1 MSFIDA
7 HRGRYGVGPV
17 PAFAGMT
24 CAEVPRA
31 PSTYSEHKA
40 REGEPERAP
49 SRVRRDGWL
58 SGEIRRVYDEHF
70 AVYGVRKVWR
80 QLRGEGVAVARCT
93 PAPESHRGV
102 ARRMRRLGLQGAV
115 RGRWAKTTRAV
126 VQGERPDDRVNR
138 EFKVSRPNALWVSDP
153 RFHHSGAGS
162 DPRFHGGRL
171 YVATWRGFAYTAF
184 VIDAYARRIV
194 GWRVSHSLHTDLALD
209 ALEQALHERRAPR
222 EGLVH
227 HSDRGVQYLSL
238 RYTERLVQMG
248 IAPSVGSVGDSYDN
262 ALAES
267 IIGLYKTELI
277 ARRGPWRHC
286 EAVELV
292 TLQWVHWYNHRRR
305 FESLGSVPPAQ
316 FEAHY
321 DHQLQESAMA
331 A

>member
-1 MSFIDA
+1 MA
-7 HRGRYGVGPV
+7 ERGDLPG
-17 PAFAGMT
+17 
-24 CAEVPRA
+24 
-31 PSTYSEHKA
+31 
-40 REGEPERAP
+40 
-49 SRVRRDGWL
+49 VRRALRGCT
-58 SGEIRRVYDEHF
+58 
-70 AVYGVRKVWR
+70 GVRKVWR
-80 QLRGEGVAVARCT
+80 QLRREGVAVARCT

-115 RGRWAKTTRAV
+115 RGRRAKTTHSV

-194 GWRVSHSLHTDLALD
+194 GWRVSHSLHTELALD

-227 HSDRGVQYLSL
+227 HRGVRGVQYLSL
-238 RYTERLVQMG
+238 RYTERLAQTG
-248 IAPSVGSVGDSYDN
+248 IAPSVGSVGDSCDN
-262 ALAES
+262 AALAES

-277 ARRGPWRHC
+277 CHSRESGNQRGPWRHC
-286 EAVELV
+286 EAVELA
-292 TLQWVHWYNHRRR
+292 TLEWVHWYNHRRL
-305 FESLGSVPPAQ
+305 FEPLGHVPPAE

-321 DHQLQESAMA
+321 DHQLQEPAMA
-331 A
+331 V

>member
-1 MSFIDA
+1 MMVSFIDA
-7 HRGRYGVGPV
+7 HRGRYGVGPLCAQV
-17 PAFAGMT
+17 PI
-24 CAEVPRA
+24 A
-31 PSTYSEHKA
+31 PSTYYAHKA
-40 REGEPERAP
+40 REAEPERVSA
-49 SRVRRDGWL
+49 RARRDGWL

-70 AVYGVRKVWR
+70 QVYGVRKVWR

-93 PAPESHRGV
+93 V
-102 ARRMRRLGLQGAV
+102 ARLMRRMGLQGAV
-115 RGRWAKTTRAV
+115 RGRRVKTTRAV
-126 VQGERPDDRVNR
+126 VHGERPADRVNR
-138 EFKVSRPNALWVSDP
+138 EFQVRRPNALWVSD
-153 RFHHSGAGS
+153 
-162 DPRFHGGRL
+162 L
-171 YVATWRGFAYTAF
+171 TYVATWRGFAYTAF

-194 GWRVSHSLHTDLALD
+194 GWRVSNSLHTDLALD

-222 EGLVH
+222 EGLIH

-238 RYTERLVQMG
+238 RYTERLAQRG

-286 EAVELV
+286 EAVELA
-292 TLQWVHWYNHRRR
+292 TLQWVHWYNHRRL
-305 FESLGSVPPAQ
+305 FGPLGHVPPAT

-321 DHQLQESAMA
+321 DHQLRESAMA

>member
-1 MSFIDA
+1 M
-7 HRGRYGVGPV
+7 
-17 PAFAGMT
+17 
-24 CAEVPRA
+24 
-31 PSTYSEHKA
+31 
-40 REGEPERAP
+40 
-49 SRVRRDGWL
+49 
-58 SGEIRRVYDEHF
+58 
-70 AVYGVRKVWR
+70 
-80 QLRGEGVAVARCT
+80 
-93 PAPESHRGV
+93 
-102 ARRMRRLGLQGAV
+102 
-115 RGRWAKTTRAV
+115 

-138 EFKVSRPNALWVSDP
+138 EFKVSRPNALWVSD
-153 RFHHSGAGS
+153 
-162 DPRFHGGRL
+162 L
-171 YVATWRGFAYTAF
+171 TYVATWRGFAYTAF

-286 EAVELV
+286 EAVELA
-292 TLQWVHWYNHRRR
+292 TLHWVHWYNHRRL
-305 FESLGSVPPAQ
+305 FGPLGHVPPAQ

-321 DHQLQESAMA
+321 DHQLRESAMA